1 MFSLEKL
8 KNLNSAVLETDN
20 VINKNISNHNAVINN
35 NQIILLKEQKILN
48 EKFRQ
53 FDKTLKDIKI
63 IYDDFIKKTNLFF
76 N

>member
-8 KNLNSAVLETDN
+8 KNLNSAVLEIDN

-63 IYDDFIKKTNLFF
+63 IYDDFIKKTN
-76 N
+76 